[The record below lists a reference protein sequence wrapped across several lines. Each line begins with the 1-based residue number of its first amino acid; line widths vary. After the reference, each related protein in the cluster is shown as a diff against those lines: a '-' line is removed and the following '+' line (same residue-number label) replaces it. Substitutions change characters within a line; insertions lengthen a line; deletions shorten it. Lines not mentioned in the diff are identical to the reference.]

1 MTYQSPQ
8 QTEPL
13 QGSEEVRALVRL
25 GRGRPGLRG
34 IVMSVGNSKLVSGE
48 AGRDFDLE
56 LEKRLLEIG
65 FVEGAHVEILHE
77 GFIGKDPIAVR
88 VDNMSVA
95 LGRREAD
102 AVVLASEN
110 PNPRLLPD
118 RSR

>member
-1 MTYQSPQ
+1 MTYQSPKQ
-8 QTEPL
+8 PVPANGNEALPL
-13 QGSEEVRALVRL
+13 VKL

-34 IVMSVGNSKLVSGE
+34 IVMSVGGAGFSSGPGSL
-48 AGRDFDLE
+48 AFDVE

-77 GFIGKDPIAVR
+77 GFIRKEPIAVR
-88 VDNMSVA
+88 VDTMSVA

-102 AVVLASEN
+102 AVMIASSSA
-110 PNPRLLPD
+110 NPRLLPE

>member
-1 MTYQSPQ
+1 VTYQTVAQVPQ
-8 QTEPL
+8 DSDANEARP
-13 QGSEEVRALVRL
+13 LVRL

-34 IVMSVGNSKLVSGE
+34 IVMSVGGAGFSSGPDNQ
-48 AGRDFDLE
+48 AFDIE

-102 AVVLASEN
+102 AVMVASESA
-110 PNPRLLPD
+110 NPRLLPD
-118 RSR
+118 RSN